1 MPGDEA
7 LEFTPLCL
15 LNRHLVLLR
24 NKPDSLVLLGAT
36 VMPPKM
42 PKAPK
47 TVPVPV
53 PPGVH
58 VSNHPVSY

>member
-1 MPGDEA
+1 MR
-7 LEFTPLCL
+7 LSITPLRL
-15 LNRHLVLLR
+15 LYGHLVLVR
-24 NKPDSLVLLGAT
+24 IKSDSLVLSGAT
-36 VMPPKM
+36 DMPPKM

-58 VSNHPVSY
+58 VSNHPVSYG